1 MTEEWRSVLGYEGLY
16 EVSSLGRVRSLDRT
30 VTRRDGKSSRRR
42 GVTLRKGV
50 TKAGYEL
57 VALTR
62 DGVSKSSNVHV
73 IVANAFLENPENNP
87 LVRHLDDIGTHNE
100 VENLAWGTYSQN
112 RKDAV
117 NSGAYIN
124 QYANA
129 THCIRG
135 HEFDTENTYL
145 IPSGGRTCRKC
156 RTDYQRSKN
165 E

>member
-1 MTEEWRSVLGYEGLY
+1 MTEEWRSVPGYEGLY

-30 VTRRDGKSSRRR
+30 ITRRDGRSSRRR
-42 GVTLRKGV
+42 GVILRKGV

-57 VALTR
+57 VVLTR
-62 DGVSKSSNVHV
+62 DGVAKSSNVHV
-73 IVANAFLENPENNP
+73 IVASAFLKNPENYP

-100 VENLAWGTYSQN
+100 VGNLAWGTYSQN

-117 NSGAYIN
+117 SSGAYVN

-135 HEFDTENTYL
+135 HEFDTGNTYL
-145 IPSGGRTCRKC
+145 IPSGGRACRKC